1 MRFLAGRSGVARRD
15 EPAED
20 RAGALFSRCANPR
33 CATGWMR
40 LWRSRR
46 GPGFEGRWACSA
58 ACMQELVAAAVRREM
73 DGEGPA
79 ELVHRLPVGLVL
91 LEQGRITQAQLREAL
106 EAQRRTAGTEG
117 ESARLGE
124 WLMGSGVL
132 SESALTRG
140 LSAQWNCPVFGLEGW
155 NPNEVAWVAPRILV
169 EAMEALPV
177 RVRGGK
183 LLYLAFSSRID
194 RSLAYALERMTGMRV
209 AAGIAPESE
218 LLDARAR
225 YRETPAP
232 AARYIEAGSS
242 WLLARE
248 LARRIEEQKPA
259 EARLVRVHDFFW
271 LRLWRRR
278 AEPPA
283 IPALEDVEDMIG
295 TVGARH

>member
-1 MRFLAGRSGVARRD
+1 MRFLAGKASVAPREQPPEERV
-15 EPAED
+15 
-20 RAGALFSRCANPR
+20 GALFSRCANPR

-46 GPGFEGRWACSA
+46 APGFEGRWACSA

-79 ELVHRLPVGLVL
+79 ELVHRLPVGLQL
-91 LEQGRITQAQLREAL
+91 LEQGRITESQLREAL
-106 EAQRRTAGTEG
+106 EAQRRTAGVGG

-132 SESALTRG
+132 TEAALTRG

-155 NPNEVAWVAPRILV
+155 NPHEVAWVAPRILV
-169 EAMEALPV
+169 EAMDALPV
-177 RVRGGK
+177 RIRGGK

-194 RSLAYALERMTGMRV
+194 RSLAWALERMTGMRV
-209 AAGIAPESE
+209 TAGIAPESE
-218 LLDARAR
+218 LLDARAL
-225 YRETPAP
+225 YRETPSP
-232 AARYIEAGSS
+232 AATYIEAGSS

-248 LARRIEEQKPA
+248 LTRRIEEQKPA
-259 EARLVRVHDFFW
+259 EARLVRVHAFFW

-278 AEPPA
+278 ADA
-283 IPALEDVEDMIG
+283 AGIPALQDVEDIIG